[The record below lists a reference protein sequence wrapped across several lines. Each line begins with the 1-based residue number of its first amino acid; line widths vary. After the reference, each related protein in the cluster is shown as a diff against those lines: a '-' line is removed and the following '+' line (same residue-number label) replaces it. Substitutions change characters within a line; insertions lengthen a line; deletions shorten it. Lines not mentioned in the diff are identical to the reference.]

1 MLRGVGPRYIGR
13 AAQGETNLDATVKEL
28 ALISVLAVFGL
39 MLAWRFEADYFAMF
53 FGASAAIAMV
63 EAARRSL

>member
-1 MLRGVGPRYIGR
+1 MTGHAV
-13 AAQGETNLDATVKEL
+13 AGETDVDATVKEL
-28 ALISVLAVFGL
+28 ALISLIAVFGL
-39 MLAWRFEADYFAMF
+39 MLAWRVGADYFAMF

>member
-1 MLRGVGPRYIGR
+1 MENAAKGR
-13 AAQGETNLDATVKEL
+13 IDVDTTVKEL

-39 MLAWRFEADYFAMF
+39 MLAWRVETDYFAMF

-63 EAARRSL
+63 EAARRSLR

>member
-1 MLRGVGPRYIGR
+1 MDV
-13 AAQGETNLDATVKEL
+13 DATVKEL

>member
-1 MLRGVGPRYIGR
+1 M
-13 AAQGETNLDATVKEL
+13 NLDTTVKEL

-39 MLAWRFEADYFAMF
+39 MLAWRFDAHYFALF

-63 EAARRSL
+63 EAVRRSL